1 MLKKDVYELLVALK
15 KQIGDDFRSEGMDIP
30 SMDVT
35 FGYDGNDDWGWQ
47 TGDNSFTG
55 GAYGYRNWYVITLTR
70 KSNSRQLAKEVVD
83 SLKDQLLF

>member
-15 KQIGDDFRSEGMDIP
+15 KQIGDEYRSEG
-30 SMDVT
+30 MDVT
-35 FGYDGNDDWGWQ
+35 FGYDGGDDWGWQ

-55 GAYGYRNWYVITLTR
+55 GAYGYQNWYVITLTR
-70 KSNSRQLAKEVVD
+70 KSNSRELAKEVVE